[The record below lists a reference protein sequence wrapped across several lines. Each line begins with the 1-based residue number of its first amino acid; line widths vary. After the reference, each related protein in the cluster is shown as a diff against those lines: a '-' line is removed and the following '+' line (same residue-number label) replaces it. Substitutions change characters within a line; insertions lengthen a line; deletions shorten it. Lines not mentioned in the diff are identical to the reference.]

1 VVKPSHVWSRCV
13 LAQPLLEHLACEADV
28 APPTTNTSPSP
39 AVVVVD
45 AFGAVAPD
53 GIVRLFGRGR
63 SAGMSLLLGPQ
74 ELADL
79 ALAANPNLKDQVLG
93 NLTTPIAHRQLIPD
107 SAEQIA
113 AIAGTQG
120 TWVTSTVPSPSS
132 LTSRPWSS
140 PGG

>member
-1 VVKPSHVWSRCV
+1 
-13 LAQPLLEHLACEADV
+13 
-28 APPTTNTSPSP
+28 
-39 AVVVVD
+39 
-45 AFGAVAPD
+45 
-53 GIVRLFGRGR
+53 VRLFGRGR